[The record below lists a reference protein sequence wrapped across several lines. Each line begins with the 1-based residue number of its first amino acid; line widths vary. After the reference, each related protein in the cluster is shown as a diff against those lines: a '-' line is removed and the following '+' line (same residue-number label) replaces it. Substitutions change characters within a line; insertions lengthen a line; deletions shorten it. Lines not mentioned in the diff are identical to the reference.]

1 MNITELK
8 SELNSILI
16 ATCGN
21 SQLRSEMADLI
32 ADLREKIKEANK
44 THIKTF
50 STKAHM
56 LQFFKDFKEE
66 ISGCHEVGKSG
77 EYVLKFTLKA

>member
-32 ADLREKIKEANK
+32 ADFREKIKAANK
-44 THIKTF
+44 
-50 STKAHM
+50 
-56 LQFFKDFKEE
+56 
-66 ISGCHEVGKSG
+66 GR
-77 EYVLKFTLKA
+77 